1 MITLQQLLMTDSDL
15 SGGMQTG
22 KGTDG
27 AQDFLSLLAGALT
40 DATGQGNDA
49 PLTLADLKAAGS
61 KLSKVAQEAGG
72 ENTLQAKIANLLSR
86 QPALTGDEPTAATP
100 LDTLVSGLV
109 PVSKGDALKTLS
121 AVKTQ
126 DDSKSELS
134 EEELAGL
141 SALMAMLPH
150 QQTATPVAS
159 GATGIG
165 VTAKSTLN
173 AAALS
178 QNGAGQQSM
187 STLLAGHEKA
197 QQASTYQAQAQAQ
210 NADPSQP
217 VNAPATPIVAAAAE
231 KQDLASSPSS
241 TAPTATLAPVIS
253 SNVTSHAA
261 ATVATAPVLS
271 QPLGTQEWQQSLSQH
286 ITLFTKQGQ
295 QTAELRLHP
304 EDLGQVQI
312 TLKLDDNQAQ
322 LQMVSAHSH
331 VRAALEAALP
341 VLRTSLAESGIQ
353 LAQSSVS
360 SESFAGQQQSS
371 SQQQQQASRSGN
383 TGGFNEESDE
393 LLPAPA
399 ALQSAARGNSAVDIF
414 A

>member
-1 MITLQQLLMTDSDL
+1 MITLQQLLMSDSDL
-15 SGGMQTG
+15 SGGTQTG
-22 KGTDG
+22 KGADG
-27 AQDFLSLLAGALT
+27 AQDFLSLLAGALS
-40 DATGQGNDA
+40 DATGKGKDA

-61 KLSKVAQEAGG
+61 KLSKVAQDAKGDT
-72 ENTLQAKIANLLSR
+72 TLQAKIADLLSR
-86 QPALTGDEPTAATP
+86 QTALNSDDTSPVTS

-109 PVSKGDALKTLS
+109 PLSKGDALKTLNAANS
-121 AVKTQ
+121 K
-126 DDSKSELS
+126 DDGKSELS

-150 QQTATPVAS
+150 QQQTTASRAAGSEGVS
-159 GATGIG
+159 AT
-165 VTAKSTLN
+165 STLN
-173 AAALS
+173 SATLS
-178 QNGAGQQSM
+178 NGAGQPSLNA
-187 STLLAGHEKA
+187 SAGSHDKA
-197 QQASTYQAQAQAQ
+197 QSATPYQNQVKNHEPALQG
-210 NADPSQP
+210 
-217 VNAPATPIVAAAAE
+217 NAPATLAVAAAAE
-231 KQDLASSPSS
+231 KQELASSSS
-241 TAPTATLAPVIS
+241 SSSPTATLAPIMS
-253 SNVTSHAA
+253 SHATSQTA
-261 ATVATAPVLS
+261 ATVASAPVLS
-271 QPLGTQEWQQSLSQH
+271 QPLGTHEWQQSLSQH

-312 TLKLDDNQAQ
+312 SLKLDDNQAQ

-341 VLRTSLAESGIQ
+341 VLRTSLAENGIQ

-371 SQQQQQASRSGN
+371 SQQQHQASRSGN

-393 LLPAPA
+393 LLPVPA

>member
-1 MITLQQLLMTDSDL
+1 MITLQQLLMSDSDL
-15 SGGMQTG
+15 SGGTQTG

-27 AQDFLSLLAGALT
+27 AQDFLAVLAGALS
-40 DATGQGNDA
+40 DATGKGNDA

-61 KLSKVAQEAGG
+61 KLSHVAQDAKGDT
-72 ENTLQAKIANLLSR
+72 TLQAKIADLLSR
-86 QPALTGDEPTAATP
+86 QTALNGDETSSVTS

-109 PVSKGDALKTLS
+109 PLSKGDALKTLN
-121 AVKTQ
+121 AVNSK
-126 DDSKSELS
+126 DDGKSELS
-134 EEELAGL
+134 EEEMAGL

-150 QQTATPVAS
+150 QQTSTSRAAGSDGVSAT
-159 GATGIG
+159 ATL
-165 VTAKSTLN
+165 SS
-173 AAALS
+173 AALT
-178 QNGAGQQSM
+178 QNGAGQPSLNALPG
-187 STLLAGHEKA
+187 SHDKA
-197 QQASTYQAQAQAQ
+197 QSAAPYQSQAKNS
-210 NADPSQP
+210 DPALSG
-217 VNAPATPIVAAAAE
+217 NAPATPAVAATAE
-231 KQDLASSPSS
+231 KQELASSSS
-241 TAPTATLAPVIS
+241 SASPTATLAPIMS
-253 SNVTSHAA
+253 SHATSQTA

-271 QPLGTQEWQQSLSQH
+271 QPLGTHEWQQSLSQH

-312 TLKLDDNQAQ
+312 SLKLDDNQAQ

-341 VLRTSLAESGIQ
+341 VLRTSLAENGIQ

-371 SQQQQQASRSGN
+371 SQQQHQASRSGN
-383 TGGFNEESDE
+383 TGGFNDESDE
-393 LLPAPA
+393 LLPVPA

>member
-1 MITLQQLLMTDSDL
+1 MITLQQLLMSDSDL
-15 SGGMQTG
+15 SGGTQTG

-27 AQDFLSLLAGALT
+27 AQDFLALLAGALS
-40 DATGQGNDA
+40 DATGKGNDA

-61 KLSKVAQEAGG
+61 KLSHVAQDAKGDT
-72 ENTLQAKIANLLSR
+72 TLQTKIADLLSR
-86 QPALTGDEPTAATP
+86 QTALNGDETSSVTS

-109 PVSKGDALKTLS
+109 PLSKGDALKTLN
-121 AVKTQ
+121 AVNSK
-126 DDSKSELS
+126 DDGKSELS

-150 QQTATPVAS
+150 QQTSTSRAAGSDGVSAT
-159 GATGIG
+159 ATLSSAALTQNGTG
-165 VTAKSTLN
+165 QPSLN
-173 AAALS
+173 ALPGSHDKAQSAAPYQSQAKNSDPALS
-178 QNGAGQQSM
+178 G
-187 STLLAGHEKA
+187 
-197 QQASTYQAQAQAQ
+197 
-210 NADPSQP
+210 
-217 VNAPATPIVAAAAE
+217 NAPATPAVAATAE
-231 KQDLASSPSS
+231 KQELASSSS
-241 TAPTATLAPVIS
+241 SASPTATLAPIMS
-253 SNVTSHAA
+253 SHATSQTA

-271 QPLGTQEWQQSLSQH
+271 QPLGTHEWQQSLSQH

-312 TLKLDDNQAQ
+312 SLKLDDNQAQ

-341 VLRTSLAESGIQ
+341 VLRTSLAENGIQ

-371 SQQQQQASRSGN
+371 SQQQHQASRSGN
-383 TGGFNEESDE
+383 TGGFNDESDE
-393 LLPAPA
+393 LLPVPA

>member
-1 MITLQQLLMTDSDL
+1 MITLQQLLMSDSDL
-15 SGGMQTG
+15 SGGTQTG

-27 AQDFLSLLAGALT
+27 AQDFLALLAGALS
-40 DATGQGNDA
+40 DATGKGNDA

-61 KLSKVAQEAGG
+61 KLSHVAQDAKGDT
-72 ENTLQAKIANLLSR
+72 TLQAKIADLLSR
-86 QPALTGDEPTAATP
+86 QTALNGDETSPVTS
-100 LDTLVSGLV
+100 LDTLVTGLV
-109 PVSKGDALKTLS
+109 PLSKGDALKTLN
-121 AVKTQ
+121 AVNSK
-126 DDSKSELS
+126 DDGKSELS

-150 QQTATPVAS
+150 QQTSTSRAAGSDGVSAT
-159 GATGIG
+159 ATL
-165 VTAKSTLN
+165 SS
-173 AAALS
+173 AALT
-178 QNGAGQQSM
+178 QNGAGQPSLNALPG
-187 STLLAGHEKA
+187 SHDKA
-197 QQASTYQAQAQAQ
+197 QSAAPYQSQAKNS
-210 NADPSQP
+210 DPALSG
-217 VNAPATPIVAAAAE
+217 NAPATPAVAATAE
-231 KQDLASSPSS
+231 KQELASSSS
-241 TAPTATLAPVIS
+241 SASPTATLAPIMS
-253 SNVTSHAA
+253 SHATSQTA

-271 QPLGTQEWQQSLSQH
+271 QPLGTHEWQQSLSQH

-312 TLKLDDNQAQ
+312 SLKLDDNQAQ

-341 VLRTSLAESGIQ
+341 VLRTSLAENGIQ

-371 SQQQQQASRSGN
+371 SQQHQASRSGN
-383 TGGFNEESDE
+383 TGGFNDESDE
-393 LLPAPA
+393 LLPVPA

>member
-1 MITLQQLLMTDSDL
+1 MITLQQLLMSDSDL
-15 SGGMQTG
+15 SGGTQTG

-27 AQDFLSLLAGALT
+27 AQDFLSLLAGALS
-40 DATGQGNDA
+40 DATGKGKDA

-61 KLSKVAQEAGG
+61 KLSKVAQDAKGDT
-72 ENTLQAKIANLLSR
+72 TLQAKIADLLSR
-86 QPALTGDEPTAATP
+86 QTALNGDETLPVTS

-109 PVSKGDALKTLS
+109 PLSKGDALKTLNAANS
-121 AVKTQ
+121 K
-126 DDSKSELS
+126 DDGKSELS

-150 QQTATPVAS
+150 QQQTTASRAAGSEGVS
-159 GATGIG
+159 AT
-165 VTAKSTLN
+165 STLN
-173 AAALS
+173 SAMLS
-178 QNGAGQQSM
+178 NGAGQPSLNA
-187 STLLAGHEKA
+187 SAGSHDKA
-197 QQASTYQAQAQAQ
+197 QSATPYQNQVKNHEPALQG
-210 NADPSQP
+210 
-217 VNAPATPIVAAAAE
+217 NAPATPAVAAAAE
-231 KQDLASSPSS
+231 KQELASSSS
-241 TAPTATLAPVIS
+241 SSSPTATLAPIMS
-253 SNVTSHAA
+253 SHATSQTA
-261 ATVATAPVLS
+261 ATVASAPVLS
-271 QPLGTQEWQQSLSQH
+271 QPLGTHEWQQSLSQH

-312 TLKLDDNQAQ
+312 SLKLDDNQAQ

-341 VLRTSLAESGIQ
+341 VLRTSLAENGIQ

-371 SQQQQQASRSGN
+371 SQQQHQASRSGN
-383 TGGFNEESDE
+383 TGGFNEETDE
-393 LLPAPA
+393 LLPVPA

>member
-1 MITLQQLLMTDSDL
+1 MITLQQLLMSDSDL
-15 SGGMQTG
+15 SGGTQTG

-27 AQDFLSLLAGALT
+27 AQDFLSLLAGALS
-40 DATGQGNDA
+40 DATGKGKDA

-61 KLSKVAQEAGG
+61 KLSKVAEDAKGDT
-72 ENTLQAKIANLLSR
+72 TLQAKIADLLSR
-86 QPALTGDEPTAATP
+86 QTALNGDETSPVTS

-109 PVSKGDALKTLS
+109 PLSKGDALKTLNAANS
-121 AVKTQ
+121 K
-126 DDSKSELS
+126 DDGKSELS

-150 QQTATPVAS
+150 QQQTTASRAAGSEGVS
-159 GATGIG
+159 AT
-165 VTAKSTLN
+165 STLN
-173 AAALS
+173 SAMLS
-178 QNGAGQQSM
+178 NGAGQPSLNA
-187 STLLAGHEKA
+187 SAGSHDKA
-197 QQASTYQAQAQAQ
+197 QSATPYQNQVKNHEPALQG
-210 NADPSQP
+210 
-217 VNAPATPIVAAAAE
+217 NAPATPAVAAAAE
-231 KQDLASSPSS
+231 KQELASSSS
-241 TAPTATLAPVIS
+241 SSSPTATLAPIMS
-253 SNVTSHAA
+253 SHATSQTA
-261 ATVATAPVLS
+261 ATVASAPVLS
-271 QPLGTQEWQQSLSQH
+271 QPLGTHEWQQSLSQH

-312 TLKLDDNQAQ
+312 SLKLDDNQAQ

-341 VLRTSLAESGIQ
+341 VLRTSLAENGIQ

-371 SQQQQQASRSGN
+371 SQQQHQASRSGN

-393 LLPAPA
+393 LLPVPA

>member
-1 MITLQQLLMTDSDL
+1 MITLQQLLMSDSDL
-15 SGGMQTG
+15 SGGTQTG

-27 AQDFLSLLAGALT
+27 AQDFFSLLAGALS
-40 DATGQGNDA
+40 DATGKGKDA

-61 KLSKVAQEAGG
+61 KLSKVAQDAKGDT
-72 ENTLQAKIANLLSR
+72 TLQAKIADLLSR
-86 QPALTGDEPTAATP
+86 QTALNGDETSPVTS

-109 PVSKGDALKTLS
+109 PLSKGDALKTLNVANS
-121 AVKTQ
+121 K
-126 DDSKSELS
+126 DDGKSELS

-150 QQTATPVAS
+150 QQQTTASRAAGSEGVS
-159 GATGIG
+159 AT
-165 VTAKSTLN
+165 STLN
-173 AAALS
+173 SATLS
-178 QNGAGQQSM
+178 NGAGQPSL
-187 STLLAGHEKA
+187 SASAGSHDKA
-197 QQASTYQAQAQAQ
+197 QSATPYQ
-210 NADPSQP
+210 SQVKNHEP
-217 VNAPATPIVAAAAE
+217 ALQGNAPATPAVAAAAE
-231 KQDLASSPSS
+231 KQELASSSS
-241 TAPTATLAPVIS
+241 SSSPTATLAPIMS
-253 SNVTSHAA
+253 SHATSQTA
-261 ATVATAPVLS
+261 ATVASAPVLS
-271 QPLGTQEWQQSLSQH
+271 QPLGTHEWQQSLSQH

-312 TLKLDDNQAQ
+312 SLKLDDNQAQ

-341 VLRTSLAESGIQ
+341 VLRTSLAENGIQ

-371 SQQQQQASRSGN
+371 SQQQHQASRSGN

-393 LLPAPA
+393 LLPVPA
-399 ALQSAARGNSAVDIF
+399 ALQSAARGNGAVDIF

>member
-121 AVKTQ
+121 AVKTR

-187 STLLAGHEKA
+187 STPLAGHEKA
-197 QQASTYQAQAQAQ
+197 QQASTYQAQAQ

-399 ALQSAARGNSAVDIF
+399 TLQSAARGNSAVDIF

>member
-1 MITLQQLLMTDSDL
+1 MITLQQLLMSDSDL
-15 SGGMQTG
+15 SGGTQTG

-27 AQDFLSLLAGALT
+27 AQDFLALLAGALSDT
-40 DATGQGNDA
+40 TGKGNDA

-61 KLSKVAQEAGG
+61 KLSHVAQDAKGDT
-72 ENTLQAKIANLLSR
+72 TLQAKIADLLSR
-86 QPALTGDEPTAATP
+86 QTALNGDETSSVTS

-109 PVSKGDALKTLS
+109 PLSKGDALKTLN
-121 AVKTQ
+121 AVNSK
-126 DDSKSELS
+126 DDGKSELS

-150 QQTATPVAS
+150 QQTSTSRAAGSDGVSAT
-159 GATGIG
+159 ATL
-165 VTAKSTLN
+165 SS
-173 AAALS
+173 AALT
-178 QNGAGQQSM
+178 QNGAGQPSLNVLPG
-187 STLLAGHEKA
+187 SHDKA
-197 QQASTYQAQAQAQ
+197 QSAAPYQSQAKNS
-210 NADPSQP
+210 DPALSG
-217 VNAPATPIVAAAAE
+217 NAPATPAVAATAE
-231 KQDLASSPSS
+231 KQELASSSS
-241 TAPTATLAPVIS
+241 SASPTATLAPIMS
-253 SNVTSHAA
+253 SHATSQTA

-271 QPLGTQEWQQSLSQH
+271 QPLGTHEWQQSLSQH

-312 TLKLDDNQAQ
+312 SLKLDDNQAQ

-341 VLRTSLAESGIQ
+341 LLRTSLAENGIQ

-371 SQQQQQASRSGN
+371 SQQQHQASRSGN
-383 TGGFNEESDE
+383 TGGFNDESDE
-393 LLPAPA
+393 LLPVPA

>member
-197 QQASTYQAQAQAQ
+197 QQASTYQAQAQ

-253 SNVTSHAA
+253 SNVTSHTA

-383 TGGFNEESDE
+383 TGGFNDESDE

>member
-40 DATGQGNDA
+40 DTTGHSNDA

-100 LDTLVSGLV
+100 LETLVSGLV

-159 GATGIG
+159 GATGNG
-165 VTAKSTLN
+165 LTAKSTLN

-197 QQASTYQAQAQAQ
+197 QQASTYQAQAQ

>member
-126 DDSKSELS
+126 DDSKSKLS

-159 GATGIG
+159 GATGNG
-165 VTAKSTLN
+165 LTAKSTLN

-197 QQASTYQAQAQAQ
+197 QQASTYQAQAQ

>member
-86 QPALTGDEPTAATP
+86 QPALTGDEPTAAPP

-197 QQASTYQAQAQAQ
+197 QQASTYQAQAQ

-241 TAPTATLAPVIS
+241 TAPTATLTPVIS

-353 LAQSSVS
+353 LAQSSIS

-399 ALQSAARGNSAVDIF
+399 ALQSSARGNSAVDIF

>member
-72 ENTLQAKIANLLSR
+72 ENTLQDKIANLLSR

-100 LDTLVSGLV
+100 LETLVSGLV

-197 QQASTYQAQAQAQ
+197 QQASTYQAQAQ

-261 ATVATAPVLS
+261 ATVATAPILS

-383 TGGFNEESDE
+383 TSGFNDESDE

>member
-1 MITLQQLLMTDSDL
+1 MITLQQLLMSDSDL
-15 SGGMQTG
+15 SGGTQTG

-27 AQDFLSLLAGALT
+27 AQDFLALLAGALS
-40 DATGQGNDA
+40 DATGKGNDA

-61 KLSKVAQEAGG
+61 KLSHVAQDAKGDT
-72 ENTLQAKIANLLSR
+72 TLQAKIADLLSR
-86 QPALTGDEPTAATP
+86 QTALNGDETSPVTS

-109 PVSKGDALKTLS
+109 PLSKGDALKTLN
-121 AVKTQ
+121 AVNSK
-126 DDSKSELS
+126 DDGKSELS

-150 QQTATPVAS
+150 QQTSTSRAAGSDGVSAT
-159 GATGIG
+159 ATL
-165 VTAKSTLN
+165 SS
-173 AAALS
+173 AALT
-178 QNGAGQQSM
+178 QNGAGQPSLNALPG
-187 STLLAGHEKA
+187 SHDKA
-197 QQASTYQAQAQAQ
+197 QSAAPYQSQAKNS
-210 NADPSQP
+210 DPALSG
-217 VNAPATPIVAAAAE
+217 NAPATPAVAATAE
-231 KQDLASSPSS
+231 KQELASSSS
-241 TAPTATLAPVIS
+241 SASPTATLAPIMS
-253 SNVTSHAA
+253 SHATSQTA

-271 QPLGTQEWQQSLSQH
+271 QPLGTHEWQQSLSQH

-295 QTAELRLHP
+295 QMAELRLHP

-312 TLKLDDNQAQ
+312 SLKLDDNQAQ

-341 VLRTSLAESGIQ
+341 VLRTSLAENGIQ

-360 SESFAGQQQSS
+360 SESFAGQQQQSS
-371 SQQQQQASRSGN
+371 SQQQHQASRSGN
-383 TGGFNEESDE
+383 TGGFNDEIDE
-393 LLPAPA
+393 LLPVPA

>member
-1 MITLQQLLMTDSDL
+1 MITLQQLLMSDSDL

-27 AQDFLSLLAGALT
+27 AQDFLALLAGALS
-40 DATGQGNDA
+40 DATGKGNDA

-100 LDTLVSGLV
+100 LETLVSGLV

-159 GATGIG
+159 GATGNG
-165 VTAKSTLN
+165 LTAKSTLN

-197 QQASTYQAQAQAQ
+197 QQASTYQAQAQ

>member
-72 ENTLQAKIANLLSR
+72 ENTLQDKIANLLSR

-100 LDTLVSGLV
+100 LETLVSGLV

-159 GATGIG
+159 GATGNG
-165 VTAKSTLN
+165 LTAKSTLN

-197 QQASTYQAQAQAQ
+197 QQASTYQAQAQ

-217 VNAPATPIVAAAAE
+217 VNAPATPIVAATAE
-231 KQDLASSPSS
+231 KQDLASSSSS

-383 TGGFNEESDE
+383 TGGFNDESDE

>member
-100 LDTLVSGLV
+100 LDTLVSGLM
-109 PVSKGDALKTLS
+109 PFSKGDALKTLS

-159 GATGIG
+159 GATGNG
-165 VTAKSTLN
+165 LTAKSTLN

-197 QQASTYQAQAQAQ
+197 QQASTYQAQAQ

-217 VNAPATPIVAAAAE
+217 VNAPATPIVAATAE
-231 KQDLASSPSS
+231 KQDLASSSSS

>member
-72 ENTLQAKIANLLSR
+72 ENTLQDKIANLLSR

-100 LDTLVSGLV
+100 LETLVSGLV

-159 GATGIG
+159 GATGNG
-165 VTAKSTLN
+165 LTAKSTLN

-178 QNGAGQQSM
+178 QNGVGQQSM
-187 STLLAGHEKA
+187 STLLSGHEKV
-197 QQASTYQAQAQAQ
+197 QQASTYQAQAQ

-241 TAPTATLAPVIS
+241 TAPTATLTPVIS

>member
-1 MITLQQLLMTDSDL
+1 MITLQQLLMSDSDL
-15 SGGMQTG
+15 SGGTLTG

-27 AQDFLSLLAGALT
+27 AQDFLSLLAGALS
-40 DATGQGNDA
+40 DATGKGKDA

-61 KLSKVAQEAGG
+61 KLSKVAQDAKGDT
-72 ENTLQAKIANLLSR
+72 TLQAKIADLLSR
-86 QPALTGDEPTAATP
+86 QTALNGDETSPVTP

-109 PVSKGDALKTLS
+109 PLSKGDALKTLNAAS
-121 AVKTQ
+121 K
-126 DDSKSELS
+126 DDGKSELS

-150 QQTATPVAS
+150 QQTTASRAAGSDGVSAT
-159 GATGIG
+159 
-165 VTAKSTLN
+165 STLN
-173 AAALS
+173 SAALS
-178 QNGAGQQSM
+178 HNGAGQPSLNALPG
-187 STLLAGHEKA
+187 SHDKA
-197 QQASTYQAQAQAQ
+197 QSSVPYQSQVK
-210 NADPSQP
+210 NNDPALLG
-217 VNAPATPIVAAAAE
+217 NAPAKPAVAAAAE
-231 KQDLASSPSS
+231 KQELSSSSSSAS
-241 TAPTATLAPVIS
+241 PTATLAPIMS
-253 SNVTSHAA
+253 SHATSQTA

-271 QPLGTQEWQQSLSQH
+271 QPLGTHEWQQSLSQH

-312 TLKLDDNQAQ
+312 SLKLDDNQAQ

-341 VLRTSLAESGIQ
+341 VLRTSLAENGIQ

-371 SQQQQQASRSGN
+371 SQQQHQASRSGN

-393 LLPAPA
+393 LLPVPA

>member
-1 MITLQQLLMTDSDL
+1 MITLQQLLMSDSDL
-15 SGGMQTG
+15 SGGTQTG

-27 AQDFLSLLAGALT
+27 AQDFLALLAGALS
-40 DATGQGNDA
+40 DATGKGNDA

-61 KLSKVAQEAGG
+61 KLSHVAQDAKGDT
-72 ENTLQAKIANLLSR
+72 TLQAKIADLLSR
-86 QPALTGDEPTAATP
+86 QTALNGDETSPVTS
-100 LDTLVSGLV
+100 LDTLVTGLV
-109 PVSKGDALKTLS
+109 PLSKGDALKTLN
-121 AVKTQ
+121 AVNSK

-150 QQTATPVAS
+150 QQTNTSRAAGSDGVSAT
-159 GATGIG
+159 ATL
-165 VTAKSTLN
+165 SS
-173 AAALS
+173 AALT
-178 QNGAGQQSM
+178 QNGAGQPSLNALPG
-187 STLLAGHEKA
+187 SHDKA
-197 QQASTYQAQAQAQ
+197 QSAAPYQSRAK
-210 NADPSQP
+210 NSDPALSG
-217 VNAPATPIVAAAAE
+217 NAPATPAVAATAE
-231 KQDLASSPSS
+231 KQELASSSS
-241 TAPTATLAPVIS
+241 SASPTATLAPIMS
-253 SNVTSHAA
+253 SHATSQTA

-271 QPLGTQEWQQSLSQH
+271 QPLGTHEWQQSLSQH

-295 QTAELRLHP
+295 QMAELRLHP

-312 TLKLDDNQAQ
+312 SLKLDDNQAQ

-341 VLRTSLAESGIQ
+341 VLRTSLAENGIQ

-360 SESFAGQQQSS
+360 SESFAGQQQQSS
-371 SQQQQQASRSGN
+371 SQQQHQASRSGN
-383 TGGFNEESDE
+383 TGGFNDEIDE
-393 LLPAPA
+393 LLPVPA